1 MIIVDTNVIFEMAR
15 RQPSIAVRRWLD
27 AQPFEILYLTTIT
40 MAETRFGIMAL
51 PAGKRRD
58 FLEAALERTE
68 QLYAGRIL
76 SFDQDAARHYAEL
89 ATLAHSKGKGLRAPD
104 AYIAAIAA
112 ANGFVIA
119 TRDVSPFEAAG
130 LSVINPWTSTH

>member
-1 MIIVDTNVIFEMAR
+1 MIVVDTNVISEMAKPE
-15 RQPSIAVRRWLD
+15 PSISVRRWLD
-27 AQPFEILYLTTIT
+27 AQPFDALYLTTIT
-40 MAETRFGIMAL
+40 MAEMRFGIMVL
-51 PAGKRRD
+51 PASKRRV

-89 ATLAHSKGKGLRAPD
+89 ATLARAKGKGFPAPD

-112 ANGFVIA
+112 ANGFIVS
-119 TRDVSPFEAAG
+119 TRDTAPFEAAG
-130 LSVINPWTSTH
+130 LGVINPWLSTN